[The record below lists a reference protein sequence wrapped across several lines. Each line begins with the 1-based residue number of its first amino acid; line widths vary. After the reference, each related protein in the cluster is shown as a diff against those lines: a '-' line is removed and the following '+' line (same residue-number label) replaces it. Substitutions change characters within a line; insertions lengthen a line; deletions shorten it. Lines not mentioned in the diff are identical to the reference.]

1 MKEQARAQRDMLRAQ
16 QQAYRY
22 QMRSMRRGSVLGPLL
37 IIVIGIVFLMVQ
49 TGHLDSHNL
58 WDWYARWWPIL
69 LVGAGVVMLLEWVI
83 DQRLSAD
90 QPTYR
95 RRSIGGGVFTLLLL
109 LGLTGIVF
117 SGIRSGSRDFFGRGL
132 NLNQDNIDEFLGDK
146 HESDQSLTQSFPT
159 GAGLTIENPRGD
171 ITVSGTSDD
180 NQIHISVHKQVYT
193 RSDSDADTKAQQISP
208 KLTTNDNVVTVA
220 LPSIEGAHADLII
233 TAPPSAA
240 LNVMTNRGD
249 VHVSSMKAP
258 ITVTAN
264 HGDVML
270 SAITGDVKTRI
281 NNGDSSLSAHSITGA
296 LTIEGRGR
304 DLTLSDLSGPVAMD
318 GEFFGT
324 THLEHIRGPIRF
336 HTSRTDFR
344 LARLDGEIEISPN
357 ADLSADQAVGPL
369 VLTTRNRNITLER
382 VAGDIS
388 VTNRNGSVEL
398 TSAPPLGNVTVENRN
413 GNVSLTV
420 PEESGFTVQAETT
433 NGDLEND
440 FSLPTQGSDT
450 HKNFG
455 GVVGKGGPLLRIT
468 TSQGDIAMKK
478 GSIMPLPPT
487 PPAPPKLTALPPDA
501 KHAIDDAK
509 AAANEAS
516 AEARKAAQEAKEE
529 ARRAVEETKKETKP

>member
-1 MKEQARAQRDMLRAQ
+1 
-16 QQAYRY
+16 
-22 QMRSMRRGSVLGPLL
+22 
-37 IIVIGIVFLMVQ
+37 
-49 TGHLDSHNL
+49 
-58 WDWYARWWPIL
+58 
-69 LVGAGVVMLLEWVI
+69 
-83 DQRLSAD
+83 
-90 QPTYR
+90 
-95 RRSIGGGVFTLLLL
+95 
-109 LGLTGIVF
+109 
-117 SGIRSGSRDFFGRGL
+117 
-132 NLNQDNIDEFLGDK
+132 
-146 HESDQSLTQSFPT
+146 
-159 GAGLTIENPRGD
+159 
-171 ITVSGTSDD
+171 
-180 NQIHISVHKQVYT
+180 
-193 RSDSDADTKAQQISP
+193 
-208 KLTTNDNVVTVA
+208 
-220 LPSIEGAHADLII
+220 
-233 TAPPSAA
+233 
-240 LNVMTNRGD
+240 
-249 VHVSSMKAP
+249 MKAP
-258 ITVTAN
+258 VTITAN

-281 NNGDSSLSAHSITGA
+281 NNGDSSFSAHSITGA
-296 LTIEGRGR
+296 LTLEGRGR

-324 THLEHIRGPIRF
+324 THLEHIRGPVRF

-388 VTNRNGSVEL
+388 VTNRNGSVDL

-413 GNVSLTV
+413 GNVTLTV
-420 PEESGFTVQAETT
+420 PEESSFTVQAETT

-455 GVVGKGGPLLRIT
+455 GIVGKGGGPLLRIT

-501 KHAIDDAK
+501 KQAIEDAK
-509 AAANEAS
+509 AAAKEAT
-516 AEARKAAQEAKEE
+516 AEAQKAAREAKEQ
-529 ARRAVEETKKETKP
+529 ARRAAEEAKRDTKKAADSQP